1 MRIRS
6 FVPTALVAIASC
18 GGSTEPGN
26 TPPIAPV
33 YTLSLASSTTSIVA
47 GQSGT
52 VNVTLARSSF
62 TTAVSLAVT
71 GLPAG
76 ATANVA
82 PNPVQDAA
90 VLTINTGT
98 AVAGIY
104 NLLVTGTA
112 AGLSDRTASL
122 ALTITAA
129 AVPGYTM
136 TLSAGAASVQ
146 QGSTTPVTVT
156 LTRTSFTGNVN
167 LAVSGLPANA
177 TASVATNPVSGNTA
191 TITLGGGAATPGTY
205 SLTVTGTATG
215 LADRTVPFALTITQG
230 PVTTTSVTMQST
242 AFNPPDIRVSPSAV
256 VTWTNM
262 DATNHNVT
270 FSDAS
275 IGTTGNFSSGAKTLA
290 MPAAPGTYSYRC
302 TIHAGMS
309 GTVQVQ

>member
-6 FVPTALVAIASC
+6 LVPAALIAIASC
-18 GGSTEPGN
+18 GGSTEPGT
-26 TPPIAPV
+26 TPTVTPL

-52 VNVTLARSSF
+52 VNLTLARTSF
-62 TTAVSLAVT
+62 TATVALAVT
-71 GLPAG
+71 GLPSG
-76 ATANVA
+76 ATASFA
-82 PNPVQDAA
+82 PNPAQDAS

-98 AVAGIY
+98 AVAGTY

-129 AVPGYTM
+129 PVPGYTM
-136 TLSAGAASVQ
+136 ALSPGAASVQ

-167 LAVSGLPANA
+167 LAVAGLPTGA
-177 TASVATNPVSGNTA
+177 TSSVATNPVTGTSA
-191 TITLGGGAATPGTY
+191 TITLGGGTATPGTY

-215 LADRTVPFALTITQG
+215 LADRTAPFALTITAG
-230 PVTTTSVTMQST
+230 PVTTTSVTLLNT

-256 VTWTNM
+256 VTWTNQ
-262 DATNHNVT
+262 DAVNHNVT

-290 MPAAPGTYSYRC
+290 MPSAPGTYNYRC

>member
-6 FVPTALVAIASC
+6 LVPAALFAVSSC
-18 GGSTEPGN
+18 GGSTDPGGLPV
-26 TPPIAPV
+26 TPL

-52 VNVTLARSSF
+52 VNATLARTSF

-71 GLPAG
+71 GLPTG
-76 ATANVA
+76 ATASFS
-82 PNPVQDAA
+82 PNPAQDAS

-98 AVAGIY
+98 AVAGTY

-112 AGLSDRTASL
+112 PGMSDRTASL

-156 LTRTSFTGNVN
+156 LARTNFTGNVN
-167 LAVSGLPANA
+167 VAVTGLPTGA
-177 TASVATNPVSGNTA
+177 TAAVATNPVTGSTA
-191 TITLGGGAATPGTY
+191 TVTLGGGTATPGTY
-205 SLTVTGTATG
+205 NLTVTGSAVG
-215 LADRTVPFALTITQG
+215 LTDRTASFALTITQG
-230 PVTTTSVTMQST
+230 PVTTTSVTLLNT

-256 VTWTNM
+256 VTWTNQ
-262 DATNHNVT
+262 DNTIHNVT

-275 IGTTGNFSSGAKTLA
+275 IGTTGNFSTGNKTLA
-290 MPAAPGTYSYRC
+290 MPATPGTYTYRC

-309 GTVQVQ
+309 GTVLVQ

>member
-6 FVPTALVAIASC
+6 LVPAALIAIASC
-18 GGSTEPGN
+18 GGSTEPGS
-26 TPPIAPV
+26 TPIVTPL

-52 VNVTLARSSF
+52 VNVTLARTSF
-62 TTAVSLAVT
+62 TATVALAVT
-71 GLPAG
+71 GLPSG
-76 ATANVA
+76 ATATFS
-82 PNPVQDAA
+82 PNPAQDAS

-98 AVAGIY
+98 AVAGTY

-129 AVPGYTM
+129 AVPGYTLS
-136 TLSAGAASVQ
+136 LSAGAASVQ

-156 LTRTSFTGNVN
+156 LTRTNFTGNVN
-167 LAVSGLPANA
+167 LAVAGIPTGA
-177 TASVATNPVSGNTA
+177 TSSVATNPVTGTSA
-191 TITLGGGAATPGTY
+191 TITLGGGTATPGTY

-215 LADRTVPFALTITQG
+215 LADRTAPFALTITAG
-230 PVTTTSVTMQST
+230 PVTTTSVTMQGT

-262 DATNHNVT
+262 DAINHNVT
-270 FSDAS
+270 FSEAA
-275 IGTTGNFSSGAKTLA
+275 IGATTNFSTGSKSLA
-290 MPAAPGTYSYRC
+290 MPAAPGTYNYRC

-309 GTVQVQ
+309 GTVLVQ